1 MRYFLIFRFVGCNI
15 AIMNKIVRN
24 ILAAITGIV
33 IGSVVNM
40 GIINVQDSFIALPE
54 GVDVTNPESLQSS
67 MHLFEPK
74 HFIFPFLAHAIG
86 TLVGAHLSARI
97 AASHKMN
104 FALGIGISF
113 LIGGISMV
121 FLIPSPNWFA
131 ILDLSV
137 AYIPMGWLGGR
148 LATKS

>member
-1 MRYFLIFRFVGCNI
+1 
-15 AIMNKIVRN
+15 MNKIVRN
-24 ILAAITGIV
+24 VLAVITGI
-33 IGSVVNM
+33 ILGSAVNM
-40 GIINVQDSFIALPE
+40 GIIMLQGYFIALPE
-54 GVDVTNPESLQSS
+54 GVDVTNTESLQSS

-104 FALGIGISF
+104 FALGIGIFF

-121 FLIPSPNWFA
+121 FLIPSPIWFA
-131 ILDLSV
+131 ILDLTV
-137 AYIPMGWLGGR
+137 AYIPMGWIGGR
-148 LATKS
+148 SATKS

>member
-1 MRYFLIFRFVGCNI
+1 
-15 AIMNKIVRN
+15 MNKIVRN

-40 GIINVQDSFIALPE
+40 GIINLQYSFISLPE
-54 GVDVTNPESLQSS
+54 GVDVTNTESLKSS

-86 TLVGAHLSARI
+86 TLGGAYLAARI

-104 FALGIGISF
+104 IALGIGIFF

-121 FLIPSPNWFA
+121 FLIPSPIWFA
-131 ILDLSV
+131 ILDLSL
-137 AYIPMGWLGGR
+137 AYIPMGWLSGR
-148 LATKS
+148 LAAKS

>member
-1 MRYFLIFRFVGCNI
+1 
-15 AIMNKIVRN
+15 MNKIVKN
-24 ILAAITGIV
+24 VLAVITGI
-33 IGSVVNM
+33 ILGSAVNM
-40 GIINVQDSFIALPE
+40 GIIMLQGYFIALPE
-54 GVDVTNPESLQSS
+54 GVDVTNTESLQSS
-67 MHLFEPK
+67 MHLFGPK

-86 TLVGAHLSARI
+86 TLVGAYLSARI
-97 AASHKMN
+97 AASHKMK
-104 FALGIGISF
+104 FALGIGIFF

-121 FLIPSPNWFA
+121 FLMPSPIWVA